1 MIEPTEEELFQI
13 YLEMEYDTF
22 APFGGLTGKV
32 ASLPVVNG
40 AVAISSRIT
49 NDA

>member
-22 APFGGLTGKV
+22 APFGGLTGEGREL
-32 ASLPVVNG
+32 ARREW
-40 AVAISSRIT
+40 SRRHFKP
-49 NDA
+49 DYE